1 MKGFS
6 LKGVYMTEGISDREI
21 ITRLQEVES
30 SLWETLLEKQP
41 FSLFDIGA
49 LIQDPQYMAAVG
61 ISRRYSDDIEAFRRP
76 SDNYSG
82 CESKEFSDEELLSL
96 AKGGRSTRSME
107 NFFDPL
113 VLDLRV
119 LRGQSRDSSQNIG
132 PERVETVIC
141 LARVDRL
148 LKSIPAIQQM
158 QRAQDEID
166 NPALKTRVARNVF
179 SALDPYT
186 QQTVREVFKEVRQE
200 RNRLYATMGEGQIF
214 PKDHPNPDQASAA
227 AFQEQQSQMSRLDG
241 LLMFS
246 KATRPASQEQ
256 RITETLA
263 LLKKDPAGTI
273 KSGIK
278 HVTKSVLASASAR
291 VPFLE
296 NFLAPSNDHTQ

>member
-1 MKGFS
+1 
-6 LKGVYMTEGISDREI
+6 MTEGISDREI

-76 SDNYSG
+76 SDSYSGDNYSG

-273 KSGIK
+273 RSGIN
-278 HVTKSVLASASAR
+278 HVTESVLASCANRLGLAR
-291 VPFLE
+291 F
-296 NFLAPSNDHTQ
+296 FSTSRDHTQ